1 MKFTQV
7 QKLLRVANKSNQ
19 HFKHAA
25 ALVKNGK
32 TIICKPNSTRTKY
45 SIGNDKHIN
54 CSQHAEMSALSDLL
68 KRWVL
73 KAKGRKKR
81 FLRE

>member
-1 MKFTQV
+1 MKYTHLK
-7 QKLLRVANKSNQ
+7 KLIDVAGKSNQ

-25 ALVKNGK
+25 SLVKNGK
-32 TIICKPNSTRTKY
+32 TIVCKHNSTRTKY

-54 CSQHAEMSALSDLL
+54 CSQHAEMSALSELL

-73 KAKGRKKR
+73 KSKGRKKC
-81 FLRE
+81 FLRN